1 MTNRG
6 NGLEG
11 VLNYRVL
18 RLLLSSLDLPF
29 LPNKC
34 LLSVLP
40 PLLPPSHIVPEYS
53 QFMVFRSIS
62 NSWTA
67 VKLIDG

>member
-40 PLLPPSHIVPEYS
+40 PLLPPSHIHPPQVLTIHGVS
-53 QFMVFRSIS
+53 VFIQLVDSCE
-62 NSWTA
+62 TH
-67 VKLIDG
+67 